1 MIITRINNR
10 CWYYYILMN
19 FEMAARVGSQREID
33 WATTM
38 TTAVAAKMFPQERRF
53 NFISTYLLLTVT

>member
-1 MIITRINNR
+1 
-10 CWYYYILMN
+10 MN